1 MPTPPS
7 DGRVPFGRSLRI
19 IAGREIRLRTF
30 SRAALMGLAFSVLII
45 AGLIFVPKLFGGDA
59 ERDRIAVVG
68 LSPAQLQAASAQLP
82 GHELVPG
89 QPGQVPDERTPYV
102 VSLGDAGTTG
112 AAWKSSQLA
121 DLESIVTRLQ
131 LNRLAGAEPVAAA
144 PRLTAV
150 SDDSEDT
157 ARLLIGYLVVVLLF
171 GQIVGMSSAVTQALM
186 EEKANRVID
195 LLLPKVKTLAL
206 LWGKVIGAGVAG
218 LVQTGVMAGAALLL
232 LALSGDRTTM
242 GIVLEIGWVV
252 LLWYVL
258 GFLFM
263 AVIHGAVGALMR
275 KPDDAPTITVPMQL
289 INMMTFLVGI
299 VAVQNPGAAWVDVVN
314 KVPPFSAVLVPLGVI
329 TREISTADILVSTAV
344 ILASALAL
352 SLVGA
357 RLFAAAIRMDSP
369 GEALRRFWHRTA

>member
-1 MPTPPS
+1 MPTFPS
-7 DGRVPFGRSLRI
+7 NGRVPFGRSLRI

-45 AGLIFVPKLFGGDA
+45 AGLIFVPKLIGGDA
-59 ERDRIAVVG
+59 ERARVAVVG
-68 LSPAQLQAASAQLP
+68 MTPTQLQAASAQLP
-82 GHELVPG
+82 GHELVQG
-89 QPGQVPDERTPYV
+89 QPGQVPDKQTPYV

-112 AAWKSSQLA
+112 AAWKSSQLT
-121 DLESIVTRLQ
+121 DLEGIVTRLQ
-131 LNRLAGAEPVAAA
+131 LDRLAGEDSAVAT
-144 PRLTAV
+144 PQLTAV

-171 GQIVGMSSAVTQALM
+171 GQIVGMASAVTQALM

-218 LVQTGVMAGAALLL
+218 LVQTGVMAAAALLL
-232 LALSGDRTTM
+232 LAVSGDHTTM

-252 LLWYVL
+252 LLWYAL

-263 AVIHGAVGALMR
+263 GVIYGAVGGLMR

-299 VAVQNPGAAWVDVVN
+299 VAVQNPAAAWVDVIN

-329 TREISTADILVSTAV
+329 TREISTADVLASTAV
-344 ILASALAL
+344 ILACALVL
-352 SLVGA
+352 SLIGA
-357 RLFAAAIRMDSP
+357 RLFAAAVRMDTP
-369 GEALRRFWHRTA
+369 GEALRRFWRRTA